1 MNQEKKKA
9 QINNI
14 RNKRGT
20 QQQTL
25 RKYVQLYAYTFE
37 NVDEMVKFPVKHN
50 LANTDT
56 RWHIKTRIL

>member
-56 RWHIKTRIL
+56 R